1 MNILLALLSGM
12 ACGWLVFEIC
22 TYSRNKK
29 KRWKNKPVRYLNF
42 RLKSKLKSISDI
54 KRSKN

>member
-1 MNILLALLSGM
+1 MNILLALLSGI

-22 TYSRNKK
+22 NYLRNKK